1 MGVPPLLVVGS
12 DLDQK
17 ARGHNN
23 PELLAEYSSPAKS
36 SHEVAISSHLMKLRF
51 MDLRWLS
58 GLLAGS
64 FMLPPFAA
72 DPAGLHQHQSQGQT
86 CVSATV
92 AIAAAHWIL
101 EEQ

>member
-1 MGVPPLLVVGS
+1 M
-12 DLDQK
+12 
-17 ARGHNN
+17 
-23 PELLAEYSSPAKS
+23 
-36 SHEVAISSHLMKLRF
+36 
-51 MDLRWLS
+51 LS
-58 GLLAGS
+58 
-64 FMLPPFAA
+64 PFAA

>member
-36 SHEVAISSHLMKLRF
+36 SHEVAIYGLAMAVGTSS
-51 MDLRWLS
+51 
-58 GLLAGS
+58 G
-64 FMLPPFAA
+64 
-72 DPAGLHQHQSQGQT
+72 
-86 CVSATV
+86 
-92 AIAAAHWIL
+92 
-101 EEQ
+101 